1 MFGDSDFSQN
11 LPTSYIIGDNEK
23 IDLIEKHFGSL
34 LLRAPW
40 AKVFK
45 KSVFDQNSLYFNQN
59 IRLGEDTI
67 LVLNYIYHCESI
79 SLIPNIHYLYYFQKN
94 KMESYKLT
102 ARDYYN
108 SISLIEH
115 SMMQLAPK
123 KRIPGSLYIIRTIF
137 KDAFYQAL
145 WNNGMDF
152 AKENSLTYI
161 KLRMWQF
168 FPITSI
174 VIRLRKSLVMLLWPI
189 VYRNTIIKNSYEQNI
204 R

>member
-1 MFGDSDFSQN
+1 
-11 LPTSYIIGDNEK
+11 
-23 IDLIEKHFGSL
+23 
-34 LLRAPW
+34 
-40 AKVFK
+40 
-45 KSVFDQNSLYFNQN
+45 
-59 IRLGEDTI
+59 
-67 LVLNYIYHCESI
+67 
-79 SLIPNIHYLYYFQKN
+79 
-94 KMESYKLT
+94 MESYKLT